1 MAKSGFWLNGAKGK
15 LAGATIYTSDGET
28 VMRQIKGSIKNPKTK
43 AQMIQRVIAKTTMSQ
58 YAFMK
63 GICDHSFQGLTAGKK
78 CMAKFASLNNK
89 LLRTRAKEAQDAGQ
103 TLAEVYNYIPCK
115 SAKYVPASV
124 IISEGE
130 LPRIYT
136 TIDVVDASAKT
147 DMTGAVNTYE
157 GVCMHLGLQRGD
169 QLTFVTIEKNEIGNY
184 SFNVCRVILD
194 PRNEDGTAAPMST
207 TFVENDAI
215 VKPSFRN
222 EGNFNGIAFDDNAL
236 LFNIGKN
243 AIAAAGVIA
252 SREEDGDWKRSTCV
266 LVTED
271 TVIGDD
277 LCSLEDAV
285 RISVEGTPI
294 YTDSSR
300 YLNNAGVGGPQSE
313 DAPETIGVSLNS
325 TPYID
330 VTKGQEVEMMGE
342 NVPDLILVKGLE
354 NAESVKLKYEDTQ
367 HQSHTEIL
375 ELGAEYEDIWS
386 SEGMQGFLPA
396 ILEVNGE
403 DFCTFKA
410 SE

>member
-103 TLAEVYNYIPCK
+103 TLAEVFNYIPCK
-115 SAKYVPASV
+115 SAKFVPASV

-130 LPRIYT
+130 LPRIYV
-136 TIDVVDASAKT
+136 TIDADHEAVAI
-147 DMTGAVNTYE
+147 DMTDAENTYE
-157 GVCMHLGLQRGD
+157 GVTSKLGLQRGD
-169 QLTFVTIEKNEIGNY
+169 QLTFVAVEKNEIGNY

-194 PRNEDGTAAPMST
+194 PRNADGTAAPMSSA
-207 TFVENDAI
+207 FVVDNK
-215 VKPSFRN
+215 VNLPSFRN
-222 EGNFNGIAFDDNAL
+222 EGTLNEISFDGDSLYVDVA
-236 LFNIGKN
+236 GYE
-243 AIAAAGVIA
+243 IAAAGVIA

-266 LVTED
+266 LVTND

-300 YLNNAGVGGPQSE
+300 YLNNAGIGGPQSE
-313 DAPETIGVSLNS
+313 DAPESFNVSINGGIEN
-325 TPYID
+325 T
-330 VTKGQEVEMMGE
+330 VTKGATVTLAGDVNNLIISDYPAGRTLKVVDGDGEEMTLLYDE
-342 NVPDLILVKGLE
+342 N
-354 NAESVKLKYEDTQ
+354 KYHKEQMDGPMTPIKVYDGDT
-367 HQSHTEIL
+367 
-375 ELGAEYEDIWS
+375 
-386 SEGMQGFLPA
+386 A
-396 ILEVNGE
+396 ILTIQN
-403 DFCTFKA
+403 A
-410 SE
+410 

>member
-103 TLAEVYNYIPCK
+103 TLAEVFNYIPCK

-136 TIDVVDASAKT
+136 TNDGSVASVSMEDAA
-147 DMTGAVNTYE
+147 NTYE
-157 GVCMHLGLQRGD
+157 GIAAKLGLQRGD
-169 QLTFVTIEKNEIGNY
+169 QLTFVTVEKNEIGNY

-207 TFVENDAI
+207 AFVEGNAI

-222 EGNFNGIAFDDNAL
+222 EGNFDELTYDSGASVL
-236 LFNIGKN
+236 KFNIGAN
-243 AIAAAGVIA
+243 DIAAAGVIA

-266 LVTED
+266 LVTSD
-271 TVIGDD
+271 SIIGDD

-313 DAPETIGVSLNS
+313 DAPESFGVVINDAATSS
-325 TPYID
+325 
-330 VTKGQEVEMMGE
+330 V
-342 NVPDLILVKGLE
+342 VKGGTI
-354 NAESVKLKYEDTQ
+354 NVYSTSSVHMIEIRGA
-367 HQSHTEIL
+367 QS
-375 ELGAEYEDIWS
+375 GMNVKAEYRTAMDEPTETEFGE
-386 SEGMQGFLPA
+386 EGGVYYTDEIEGVTPIVVKGDGTTLFT
-396 ILEVNGE
+396 IVHN
-403 DFCTFKA
+403 
-410 SE
+410 

>member
-78 CMAKFASLNNK
+78 CMAKFASVNNK

-103 TLAEVYNYIPCK
+103 TLAEVFNYIPCK

-136 TIDVVDASAKT
+136 ANDGSLASVSVDGVT
-147 DMTGAVNTYE
+147 NTYE
-157 GVCMHLGLQRGD
+157 GVAAKLGLQRGD
-169 QLTFVTIEKNEIGNY
+169 QLTFVTVEKNDIGNY

-207 TFVENDAI
+207 VFIEDDAV

-222 EGNFNGIAFDDNAL
+222 EGSFEQILFDTEDAEIK
-236 LFNIGKN
+236 FIIKGEQ
-243 AIAAAGVIA
+243 IAAAGVIA

-313 DAPETIGVSLNS
+313 DAPESFEVAINGGPYMSVTAGQSLEMGDDPVTIE
-325 TPYID
+325 I
-330 VTKGQEVEMMGE
+330 KGYPSGKT
-342 NVPDLILVKGLE
+342 L
-354 NAESVKLKYEDTQ
+354 KLYDT
-367 HQSHTEIL
+367 
-375 ELGAEYEDIWS
+375 
-386 SEGMQGFLPA
+386 
-396 ILEVNGE
+396 NGE
-403 DFCTFKA
+403 VATFSEADSTYTA
-410 SE
+410 SNIESANPLTVKDESTTILSLVTV

>member
-63 GICDHSFQGLTAGKK
+63 SICDHSFQGLTAGKK

-103 TLAEVYNYIPCK
+103 TLAEVFNYIPCK

-136 TIDVVDASAKT
+136 EVVEGDHAQVV
-147 DMTGAVNTYE
+147 MTGVENTYAD
-157 GVCMHLGLQRGD
+157 VAAKLGLQRGD
-169 QLTFVTIEKNEIGNY
+169 QLTFVTVEKNDIGNY

-207 TFVENDAI
+207 AFVENNVI

-222 EGNFNGIAFDDNAL
+222 EGNFDTIEIDDNHLTFA
-236 LFNIGKN
+236 IGVT
-243 AIAAAGVIA
+243 AVAAAGVIA

-266 LVTED
+266 LVTD
-271 TVIGDD
+271 DSAIGDD

-300 YLNNAGVGGPQSE
+300 YLNNAGVGGPQAE
-313 DAPETIGVSLNS
+313 DAPESFNVSINGGIEN
-325 TPYID
+325 T
-330 VTKGQEVEMMGE
+330 VTKGATVTLAGDV
-342 NVPDLILVKGLE
+342 NNLIISDYPAGRTLKVVDGDGLE
-354 NAESVKLKYEDTQ
+354 TALSYDDNRYHKEQMDGPMTPIKVYDGDT
-367 HQSHTEIL
+367 
-375 ELGAEYEDIWS
+375 
-386 SEGMQGFLPA
+386 A
-396 ILEVNGE
+396 IL
-403 DFCTFKA
+403 TIQQA
-410 SE
+410 

>member
-103 TLAEVYNYIPCK
+103 TLAEVFNYIPCK

-130 LPRIYT
+130 LPTIYT
-136 TIDVVDASAKT
+136 TIIADGDYAKLNGT
-147 DMTGAVNTYE
+147 LEVNTYE
-157 GVCMHLGLQRGD
+157 AVAAKFGLQRGD
-169 QLTFVTIEKNEIGNY
+169 QLTFVTVEKNDVGNY
-184 SFNVCRVILD
+184 AFNVCRVILD
-194 PRNEDGTAAPMST
+194 PRNVDGTPAPMST
-207 TFVENDAI
+207 AFIEDNAI

-222 EGNFNGIAFDDNAL
+222 EGTFMELSYADDEISFTINGL
-236 LFNIGKN
+236 

-266 LVTED
+266 LVTND

-313 DAPETIGVSLNS
+313 DAPESFDVSIND
-325 TPYID
+325 TPFF
-330 VTKGQEVEMMGE
+330 
-342 NVPDLILVKGLE
+342 NV
-354 NAESVKLKYEDTQ
+354 AA
-367 HQSHTEIL
+367 
-375 ELGAEYEDIWS
+375 GAELPMVTTVISVAVKNYPEGRTLKVL
-386 SEGMQGFLPA
+386 SEGTEVATMEFTGGTYQVVNADYELPVVIKDENTT
-396 ILEVNGE
+396 ILTLKGN
-403 DFCTFKA
+403 
-410 SE
+410 

>member
-103 TLAEVYNYIPCK
+103 TLAEVFNYIPCK

-130 LPRIYT
+130 LPTIYT
-136 TIDVVDASAKT
+136 TITADGDYAKLNGT
-147 DMTGAVNTYE
+147 LEVNTYE
-157 GVCMHLGLQRGD
+157 AVAAKFGLQRGD
-169 QLTFVTIEKNEIGNY
+169 QLTFVTVEKNDVGNY
-184 SFNVCRVILD
+184 AFNVCRVILD
-194 PRNEDGTAAPMST
+194 PRNVDGTPAPMST
-207 TFVENDAI
+207 AFIEDNAI

-222 EGNFNGIAFDDNAL
+222 EGTFNGL
-236 LFNIGKN
+236 

-266 LVTED
+266 LVTND

-313 DAPETIGVSLNS
+313 DAPKSFMVS
-325 TPYID
+325 
-330 VTKGQEVEMMGE
+330 
-342 NVPDLILVKGLE
+342 
-354 NAESVKLKYEDTQ
+354 
-367 HQSHTEIL
+367 
-375 ELGAEYEDIWS
+375 
-386 SEGMQGFLPA
+386 
-396 ILEVNGE
+396 VNGAPYMSVNVGQSFNMGDDANSIMIKDYPTGKTLKAYVDGNE
-403 DFCTFKA
+403 VGTFEARDDMYSFANEHGMPIVVKDGDTVLLSLIA
-410 SE
+410 

>member
-124 IISEGE
+124 IVSEGE
-130 LPRIYT
+130 LPRIYV
-136 TIDVVDASAKT
+136 TIDENHEAVAI
-147 DMTGAVNTYE
+147 DMTGAENTYE
-157 GVCMHLGLQRGD
+157 GVATKLGLQRGD
-169 QLTFVTIEKNEIGNY
+169 QLTFVTVEKNEIGNY

-194 PRNEDGTAAPMST
+194 PRNADGTAAPMSSA
-207 TFVENDAI
+207 FEVDNKI
-215 VKPSFRN
+215 NLPSFRN
-222 EGNFNGIAFDDNAL
+222 EGTLNDIMFDGDSLYVNVAG
-236 LFNIGKN
+236 NTIT
-243 AIAAAGVIA
+243 AAGVIA

-266 LVTED
+266 LVTDE
-271 TVIGDD
+271 TAIGDD

-313 DAPETIGVSLNS
+313 DAPESFKVSVNGGVMVDVTAGGNVPVYGDVGQIAIENYPSGKTLKVYSSGAVVATMTEIDSVYSANDLQGPTLPVVVKDGDTTILTIG
-325 TPYID
+325 
-330 VTKGQEVEMMGE
+330 
-342 NVPDLILVKGLE
+342 
-354 NAESVKLKYEDTQ
+354 
-367 HQSHTEIL
+367 
-375 ELGAEYEDIWS
+375 
-386 SEGMQGFLPA
+386 
-396 ILEVNGE
+396 
-403 DFCTFKA
+403 
-410 SE
+410 

>member
-136 TIDVVDASAKT
+136 TINVEGDFAQV
-147 DMTGAVNTYE
+147 DMTDVENTYA
-157 GVCMHLGLQRGD
+157 GVAVKLGLQRGD
-169 QLTFVTIEKNEIGNY
+169 QLTFVTVEKNSIGNY
-184 SFNVCRVILD
+184 AFKVCRVILD
-194 PRNEDGTAAPMST
+194 PRNEDGTAAPMSSA
-207 TFVENDAI
+207 FEVDNKI
-215 VKPSFRN
+215 NLPSFRN
-222 EGNFNGIAFDDNAL
+222 EGEFADMSFAEGKLGFTVGGFD
-236 LFNIGKN
+236 
-243 AIAAAGVIA
+243 IAAAGVIA

-266 LVTED
+266 LVTND
-271 TVIGDD
+271 TIIGDD

-313 DAPETIGVSLNS
+313 DAPESFKVSVNGG
-325 TPYID
+325 IQVD
-330 VTKGQEVEMMGE
+330 VTTGGKIY
-342 NVPDLILVKGLE
+342 ILDDV
-354 NAESVKLKYEDTQ
+354 ESVNIQNYPTGKTLKFYSDG
-367 HQSHTEIL
+367 TETATFT
-375 ELGAEYEDIWS
+375 EQGEGEYAVSNLDAPTAPMTIMDGNTTIFTIE
-386 SEGMQGFLPA
+386 
-396 ILEVNGE
+396 
-403 DFCTFKA
+403 
-410 SE
+410 

>member
-103 TLAEVYNYIPCK
+103 TLAEVFNYIPCK

-136 TIDVVDASAKT
+136 TIDAGYGWVIVSG
-147 DMTGAVNTYE
+147 MENTYQSI
-157 GVCMHLGLQRGD
+157 CDKLGLQRGD
-169 QLTFVTIEKNEIGNY
+169 QLTFVTVEKNDIKNY

-194 PRNEDGTAAPMST
+194 PRNEDGTAAPMT
-207 TFVENDAI
+207 TAFIEGNAI

-222 EGNFNGIAFDDNAL
+222 EGSFEELVFSTTEDSIK
-236 LFNIGKN
+236 FNIAGESV
-243 AIAAAGVIA
+243 AAAGVIA

-266 LVTED
+266 LVTD
-271 TVIGDD
+271 DSVIDED

-313 DAPETIGVSLNS
+313 DAPESFDVAINGGIVNT
-325 TPYID
+325 
-330 VTKGQEVEMMGE
+330 VTKGSTITSYA
-342 NVPDLILVKGLE
+342 DLSELIISNYPEGRT
-354 NAESVKLKYEDTQ
+354 LKVVARTSEEFALTYEGGKYVNSNLNDPAAPLTVYDG
-367 HQSHTEIL
+367 ST
-375 ELGAEYEDIWS
+375 
-386 SEGMQGFLPA
+386 A
-396 ILEVNGE
+396 ILTINV
-403 DFCTFKA
+403 A
-410 SE
+410 